1 MYIIYVYVRL
11 VRVAESDSQIHEHTG
26 SKTGRAQIAVVD
38 PDERA
43 CPAAIWRI
51 AKDLHDGLRRMSAE
65 AGGRLHGQ
73 ARSHACNILTSPPD
87 LFCIC
92 HDKTVNKK

>member
-1 MYIIYVYVRL
+1 MRL
-11 VRVAESDSQIHEHTG
+11 IRVAESHTQIHEHTG

-51 AKDLHDGLRRMSAE
+51 AKDLHDGLRRMSA
-65 AGGRLHGQ
+65 AAWRRHI
-73 ARSHACNILTSPPD
+73 RSTRHRKKTRRISTQEQTHLSVLFLAQNKLT
-87 LFCIC
+87 
-92 HDKTVNKK
+92 